1 MEFRIDRTIP
11 FVFRW
16 TDVWLQTVLGSS
28 HGFVKDSKLATRKVV
43 VVGAGPGGLAA
54 AMQLAEAGCDVT
66 ILERRNHVGGRTSAI
81 ELDGFRFDCGPT
93 FFLYPRVLSEIFRSV
108 GRDLMDE
115 VPMVR
120 LDPQYRLTFGAGG
133 KLDCSPDM
141 DTMDEQI
148 AQLSPRDVGSIKR
161 YMDDNRDKLE
171 KFRPILESPFNSA
184 LDLLRPS
191 VLAAATHLHPF
202 RSLGKELQRYFSD
215 PRLVIAFAF
224 QSKYLGMSPFQ
235 CPSLFSILSF
245 LEYEHGVWHPIGGCN
260 RVSERM
266 AEIAESLGVTI
277 RLAEPVT
284 SVELEGRKVTALHT
298 AEGRYLADAVVVN
311 ADFAD
316 WMTKTIPNESR
327 RRWSDQ
333 KLAKKNYSCSTFMLY
348 LGIEGLYEDLPH
360 HNIHISRDYDR
371 NLREI
376 EQDHVL
382 SEDPSFYVQNPSV
395 TDCSLAPEKH
405 SAIYVLVPVTHQHEN
420 VDWSQQSDRFR
431 DLTLDKLSAIG
442 MTDIRDRIRVEHR
455 ITPHDWQH
463 KYAIY
468 RGATFN
474 LAHGL
479 GQMLHNRPRNRFE
492 DLDGVY
498 LVGGGTH
505 PGSGLPVIYE
515 SSRISSRLVL
525 QDLGMSTRFI
535 DDAASGIEA
544 DFQPQACQAAE
555 LLPKAIN

>member
-1 MEFRIDRTIP
+1 MRCGAH
-11 FVFRW
+11 V
-16 TDVWLQTVLGSS
+16 LQQIHTHELKSAGSNGVS
-28 HGFVKDSKLATRKVV
+28 PSGAKEINLATRKVV

-54 AMQLAEAGCDVT
+54 AMQLAQAGCQVT
-66 ILERRNHVGGRTSAI
+66 ILERRDHVGGRTSAI
-81 ELDGFRFDCGPT
+81 KMDGFRFDCGPT
-93 FFLYPRVLSEIFRSV
+93 FFLYPRVLTEIFRSV
-108 GRDLMDE
+108 GRDLMEE
-115 VPMVR
+115 VPMTR
-120 LDPQYRLTFGAGG
+120 LDPQYRLTFGGGG
-133 KLDCSPDM
+133 KLDCTPDM
-141 DTMDEQI
+141 DEMDRQI
-148 AQLSPRDVGSIKR
+148 AEFAADDVGALRR

-191 VLAAATHLHPF
+191 VLAAAKHLHPF
-202 RSLGKELQRYFSD
+202 RSLGRELERYFSD

-245 LEYEHGVWHPIGGCN
+245 LEYEHGVWHPIGGCS

-277 RLAEPVT
+277 RLGEPVA
-284 SVELEGRKVTALHT
+284 SVELKGRKVTALQT
-298 AEGRYLADAVVVN
+298 AQGEYRADAFVVN

-316 WMTKTIPNESR
+316 WMTKTIPNDSR
-327 RRWSDQ
+327 RRWSDA
-333 KLAKKNYSCSTFMLY
+333 KLAKKQYSCSTFMLY
-348 LGIEGLYEDLPH
+348 LGIEGTYEDIPH

-382 SEDPSFYVQNPSV
+382 SEDPSFYVQNASV
-395 TDCSLAPEKH
+395 TDSSLAPRGH

-420 VDWSQQSDRFR
+420 VDWSQESDRFR
-431 DLTLDKLSAIG
+431 DLALDKLSAIG
-442 MTDIRDRIRVEHR
+442 MTDIVDRIRVEHR

-479 GQMLHNRPRNRFE
+479 GQMLHNRPHNRFE
-492 DLDGVY
+492 ELEGVY

-525 QDLGMSTRFI
+525 RDLGISAPSVE
-535 DDAASGIEA
+535 DNVAAGT
-544 DFQPQACQAAE
+544 F
-555 LLPKAIN
+555 